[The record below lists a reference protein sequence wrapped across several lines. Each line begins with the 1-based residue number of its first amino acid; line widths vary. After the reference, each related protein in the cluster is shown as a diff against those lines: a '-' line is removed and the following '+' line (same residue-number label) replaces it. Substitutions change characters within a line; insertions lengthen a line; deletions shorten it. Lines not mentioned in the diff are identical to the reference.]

1 MIFTHAN
8 KQTRDQRCLGRGGC
22 EYDGRPNALN
32 EILILQSHL
41 WAPETQKESIKV
53 RLIAPLYVI
62 EADRVLQALAN
73 QYGLSYRLVKM
84 MCTDPVMQMETAV
97 AEPNILEMS
106 VTSNKSEEKTQQNV
120 SSGDLEG
127 AYHLDQLDPVAASAE
142 VASLGYLSFSN
153 IINQIWHF
161 CSVDYGPKC
170 KSRFSAFKN
179 DTDRS
184 L

>member
-1 MIFTHAN
+1 MN
-8 KQTRDQRCLGRGGC
+8 K
-22 EYDGRPNALN
+22 
-32 EILILQSHL
+32 ILILQSHL
-41 WAPETQKESIKV
+41 WAPETQKGSVKV

-62 EADRVLQALAN
+62 EADRVLQTLAN

-153 IINQIWHF
+153 IINHIWHF

-170 KSRFSAFKN
+170 KSRSVLSRLILIDPYRHMYRIQLPLYGQDQWQDPGEWKGS
-179 DTDRS
+179 T
-184 L
+184 

>member
-1 MIFTHAN
+1 MGS
-8 KQTRDQRCLGRGGC
+8 RDAERVC
-22 EYDGRPNALN
+22 
-32 EILILQSHL
+32 QS
-41 WAPETQKESIKV
+41 AFYTTSSYCYK
-53 RLIAPLYVI
+53 
-62 EADRVLQALAN
+62 ADRLLKALAN

-84 MCTDPVMQMETAV
+84 MCTDPVMQMETTI

-106 VTSNKSEEKTQQNV
+106 VHANQSEVKTQQNV

-170 KSRFSAFKN
+170 TSHLCAFKD
-179 DTDRS
+179 DTDQY

>member
-1 MIFTHAN
+1 
-8 KQTRDQRCLGRGGC
+8 
-22 EYDGRPNALN
+22 
-32 EILILQSHL
+32 
-41 WAPETQKESIKV
+41 
-53 RLIAPLYVI
+53 
-62 EADRVLQALAN
+62 
-73 QYGLSYRLVKM
+73 M
-84 MCTDPVMQMETAV
+84 MCTDPVRQAETSV

-106 VTSNKSEEKTQQNV
+106 VPDDKPEEKTQQNV

-170 KSRFSAFKN
+170 TFQFSAFKD
-179 DTDRS
+179 DTDRY
-184 L
+184 

>member
-1 MIFTHAN
+1 
-8 KQTRDQRCLGRGGC
+8 
-22 EYDGRPNALN
+22 
-32 EILILQSHL
+32 
-41 WAPETQKESIKV
+41 
-53 RLIAPLYVI
+53 
-62 EADRVLQALAN
+62 
-73 QYGLSYRLVKM
+73 

-106 VTSNKSEEKTQQNV
+106 VPATQPEEKAQQNV
-120 SSGDLEG
+120 PPRDIEG

-142 VASLGYLSFSN
+142 VSSLGYLSFSN

-170 KSRFSAFKN
+170 MSGLPALKN
-179 DTDRS
+179 VTDRY